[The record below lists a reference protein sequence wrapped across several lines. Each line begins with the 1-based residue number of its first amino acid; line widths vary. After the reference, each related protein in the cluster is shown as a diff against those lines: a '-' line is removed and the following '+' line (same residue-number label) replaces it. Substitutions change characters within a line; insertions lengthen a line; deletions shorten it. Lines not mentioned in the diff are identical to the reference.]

1 MKKTLLL
8 FTLIAGFTQSIK
20 GQTTLPTQGF
30 INVPA
35 PSYSFAIFSPIDA
48 ATTSMGY
55 GGMAL
60 FKDETATFL
69 NPAMLVHSPNRTGL
83 FVGYTP
89 WLRKLV
95 SDMFIW
101 QGGGYYQIDKKSVLS
116 SNITYFRSG
125 TFLPTNAVGQLLEE
139 INANNWAVGLN
150 YSRRFS
156 DKLSMAVGMKYLSEH
171 TTDVGANT
179 NMASSNTNLVLD
191 ISMAHVEPDV
201 FKKLTF
207 NYGISITNIGG
218 KVRDVFTSQ
227 ESFLPTNLK
236 IGIVPTYRL
245 DAKNKMSF
253 TVDAYKL
260 LISTWNSK
268 HYKDSALQG
277 IVASFSD
284 APGGL
289 SEELRE
295 IVWSL
300 GMQYSYND
308 FLFLRAGRFIEAQDK
323 GNRNFT
329 TLGAGVL
336 IKKLVNLD
344 VAYSIDNNNSIIGNT
359 LILSVGFNFSRI
371 K

>member
-1 MKKTLLL
+1 M
-8 FTLIAGFTQSIK
+8 S
-20 GQTTLPTQGF
+20 
-30 INVPA
+30 
-35 PSYSFAIFSPIDA
+35 
-48 ATTSMGY
+48 
-55 GGMAL
+55 L

-69 NPAMLVHSPNRTGL
+69 NPAMLVHSTNRSGL
-83 FVGYTP
+83 FIGYSP

-95 SDMFIW
+95 GDMFIW
-101 QGGGYYQIDKKSVLS
+101 QGGAYYRFNKNNALS
-116 SNITYFRSG
+116 GNFTYFRSG
-125 TFLPTNAVGQLLEE
+125 TFQPTNAVGQNLEE
-139 INANNWAVGLN
+139 INANNWAGGLN
-150 YSRRFS
+150 YSRRLS

-171 TTDVGANT
+171 TMDVGANT

-191 ISMAHVEPDV
+191 ISMAHVDPDV
-201 FKKLTF
+201 FKKLSF
-207 NYGISITNIGG
+207 NYGVSINNIGG
-218 KVRDVFTSQ
+218 KVKDVFTSQ

-236 IGIVPTYRL
+236 IGIAPTYRL
-245 DAKNKMSF
+245 DAKNKLSF
-253 TVDAYKL
+253 TVDANKL
-260 LISTWNSK
+260 LIPTLNSK

-308 FLFLRAGRFIEAQDK
+308 FLFLRAGKFIEAQDK

-359 LILSVGFNFSRI
+359 LILSAGFNFSRI